1 MFVSGTT
8 ALRQP
13 ALLYVPLRLLI
24 VGSALF
30 DLLLVTGAF
39 LLAETVS
46 GGFLAEPLTPTA
58 RLLVGAGLGIAF
70 IAVMAFQEAYAQR
83 TFRAIHGQAFAAAVS
98 WLVTFFLAGW
108 AAYVVAM
115 PREGALSAIV
125 TLYFTGFAVT
135 VIGRGLFGAVLRHAI
150 SSGWIAVE
158 RAYVV
163 SSLDNDARSV
173 FLDHLR
179 NAGITVV
186 GMTTIDVA
194 TLRTE
199 AGAAST
205 AALVDLLST
214 PDLNIEAVH
223 VLVPWQETDAISRLR
238 EAMRH
243 VPHAVYLTSD
253 RQLEAMAMRTVHRA
267 GQRTGFEVGGSAE
280 PH

>member
-30 DLLLVTGAF
+30 DLLLVMGAF

-58 RLLVGAGLGIAF
+58 RLLVGAGLGF
-70 IAVMAFQEAYAQR
+70 GFVTVMAFQEAYDRR

-108 AAYVVAM
+108 AAYLLAM
-115 PREGALSAIV
+115 PRDGALSAIV

-135 VIGRGLFGAVLRHAI
+135 VIGRGVFGTALRHVIAG
-150 SSGWIAVE
+150 GWLAVE

-163 SSLDNDARSV
+163 SSLDNESRAA

-179 NAGITVV
+179 SAGIAVV
-186 GMTTIDVA
+186 GMTTVDPA
-194 TLRTE
+194 SLRGD
-199 AGAAST
+199 AGAAT
-205 AALVDLLST
+205 KAALVAQLSE
-214 PDLNIEAVH
+214 PDLRVDAVH
-223 VLVPWQETDAISRLR
+223 ILVPWQETDAIGRLR
-238 EAMRH
+238 EAMRE

-253 RQLEAMAMRTVHRA
+253 RQLETLAMRGARRFGDQTA
-267 GQRTGFEVGGSAE
+267 FEIGGSTDR
-280 PH
+280 P